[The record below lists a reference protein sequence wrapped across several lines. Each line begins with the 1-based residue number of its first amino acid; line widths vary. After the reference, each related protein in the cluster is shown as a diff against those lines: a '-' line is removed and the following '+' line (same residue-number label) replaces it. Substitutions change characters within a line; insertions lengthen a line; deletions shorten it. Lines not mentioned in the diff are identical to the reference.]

1 MAEIS
6 NIQKQGLYN
15 PANEHDACGVGFVAN
30 IHGKKSHEI
39 VKQGLTILD
48 NLTHRGATGYDPK
61 LGDGAGLLSQ
71 IPHEFFVSEAQKTDF
86 QLPEV
91 GHYGVGMIFLPQ
103 DDVLRQNFKSLIE
116 RIIGEE
122 EQIFIGWRDVPV
134 NNQSIADAAKQV
146 EPVMQQVFVKRNT
159 ECDTQSAFER
169 KLFVIR
175 KRIEIEISKLN
186 KNDPAKFY
194 IPSFSSKTIVY
205 KGMLLAAE
213 VGVYFKDLKD
223 EKFISAIALV
233 HQRFSTNTFPS
244 WDLAHPFRMI
254 AHNGEINTVQ
264 GNVNWMHARHETMKS
279 MLLGNDLE
287 KLWPLIEDGQ
297 YDSACFDNCLELLV
311 AGGYSLPHAMMMLIP
326 EAWAGNT
333 LMDKERKAFYEYHA
347 ALMEPLDGPAAVAFT
362 DGQMIGATL
371 DRNGLR
377 PARYLIT
384 DDGLVMMA
392 SEMGVLN
399 FPEEK
404 IVKKWRLEP
413 GKMLLIDTEAGR
425 VIDDQEVKKLLS
437 TAKPYEKWIND
448 SRFFLGDLKNVEL
461 NATLNQP
468 ILDIQQNFGYT
479 QEDLK
484 FILQPMF
491 ESGEEASGS
500 MGNDAALTVL
510 SNKAKSFYNY
520 FKQLFAQVTNPPI
533 DPIREEIVM
542 SLVTFI
548 GPKPNLLGIEE
559 TNPPWRLEASQ
570 PILSLQELEQL
581 KSIDQLTDG
590 HFKSKVIDITYAVNS
605 QDNAE
610 KRMKTALDNVCAEA
624 NQAIRDGFNVLI
636 LSDRNI
642 SRFRIAIPAL
652 LASSATHEFL
662 VHEGNR
668 TKTGL
673 VVDTGSAREVHHF
686 ALLGGY
692 GAEAICPWLVYETMK
707 EICDDSDKAQSNFVK
722 AIGKGLY
729 KVMSKMGISTF
740 QSYCGAH
747 IFEAIGL
754 NSKFIQDYFT
764 GTTTNIEGIG
774 LAQVAMEA
782 EKLHSD
788 AFGNDPILMNALDA
802 GGDYAFRIRGEQ
814 HMWNPESIAK
824 LQHATRKKDFKTYKE
839 YAQLINNQAER
850 YMTLRGLFKFNS
862 NNKSISID
870 EVEPA
875 TEIVKRF
882 ATGAMSLGSIST
894 EAHTTLAI
902 AMNRIGGKSN
912 TGEGGEDK
920 KRFIPLTQDSTLA
933 DYLGKELI
941 ESNIDL
947 KKGDSLR
954 SKIKQVASGRFGVTA
969 EYLASADQIQIKMAQ
984 GAKPGEG

>member
-1 MAEIS
+1 MAETA
-6 NIQKQGLYN
+6 NNQKQGLYN

-39 VKQGLTILD
+39 VEQGLTILD

-71 IPHEFFVSEAQKTDF
+71 IPHEFFVSEAQKNDF
-86 QLPEV
+86 VLPEV
-91 GHYGVGMIFLPQ
+91 GHYGIGMIFFPQ
-103 DDVLRQNFKSLIE
+103 DDSLRQNFKSLIE

-122 EQIFIGWRDVPV
+122 EQTFIGWRDVPV
-134 NNQSIADAAKQV
+134 NNQNIADAAKEV
-146 EPVMQQVFVKRNT
+146 EPVIQQVFIKRNI

-194 IPSFSSKTIVY
+194 IPSLSSKTIVY

-213 VGVYFKDLKD
+213 VGVYFKD
-223 EKFISAIALV
+223 ENFISAIALV

-254 AHNGEINTVQ
+254 AHNGEINTMQ

-279 MLLGNDLE
+279 ILLGDDLE

-297 YDSACFDNCLELLV
+297 SDSACFDNCLELLV

-326 EAWAGNT
+326 EAWSGNP

-347 ALMEPLDGPAAVAFT
+347 ALMEPWDGPAAVAFT

-377 PARYLIT
+377 PARYLMT
-384 DDGLVMMA
+384 DDGVVMMA
-392 SEMGVLN
+392 SEMGVLT

-448 SRFFLGDLKNVEL
+448 SRFFLGDLENVDL
-461 NATLNQP
+461 KTTLNQP

-491 ESGEEASGS
+491 ESGQEASGS
-500 MGNDAALTVL
+500 MGNDSALPVL

-590 HFKSKVIDITYAVNS
+590 HFKSKVIDITYEVNFKDS
-605 QDNAE
+605 AE
-610 KRMKTALDNVCAEA
+610 KRMKTALDNVCGEA
-624 NQAIRDGFNVLI
+624 NQAIRDGFNILI

-642 SRFRIAIPAL
+642 SRDRIAIPAL
-652 LASSATHEFL
+652 LASSATHTFL

-707 EICDDSDKAQSNFVK
+707 EISDDADKAQSNFIK

-740 QSYCGAH
+740 QSYCGAQ

-774 LAQVAMEA
+774 LSQVAIEA

-814 HMWNPESIAK
+814 HMWNPDSIAK
-824 LQHATRKKDFKTYKE
+824 LQHATRKQDFK
-839 YAQLINNQAER
+839 
-850 YMTLRGLFKFNS
+850 
-862 NNKSISID
+862 
-870 EVEPA
+870 P
-875 TEIVKRF
+875 
-882 ATGAMSLGSIST
+882 
-894 EAHTTLAI
+894 
-902 AMNRIGGKSN
+902 
-912 TGEGGEDK
+912 
-920 KRFIPLTQDSTLA
+920 
-933 DYLGKELI
+933 
-941 ESNIDL
+941 
-947 KKGDSLR
+947 
-954 SKIKQVASGRFGVTA
+954 IKNM
-969 EYLASADQIQIKMAQ
+969 L
-984 GAKPGEG
+984 

>member
-297 YDSACFDNCLELLV
+297 SDSACFDNCLELLV

-347 ALMEPLDGPAAVAFT
+347 ALMEPWDGPAAVAFT

-774 LAQVAMEA
+774 LA
-782 EKLHSD
+782 
-788 AFGNDPILMNALDA
+788 
-802 GGDYAFRIRGEQ
+802 
-814 HMWNPESIAK
+814 
-824 LQHATRKKDFKTYKE
+824 
-839 YAQLINNQAER
+839 
-850 YMTLRGLFKFNS
+850 
-862 NNKSISID
+862 
-870 EVEPA
+870 
-875 TEIVKRF
+875 
-882 ATGAMSLGSIST
+882 
-894 EAHTTLAI
+894 
-902 AMNRIGGKSN
+902 
-912 TGEGGEDK
+912 
-920 KRFIPLTQDSTLA
+920 
-933 DYLGKELI
+933 
-941 ESNIDL
+941 
-947 KKGDSLR
+947 
-954 SKIKQVASGRFGVTA
+954 
-969 EYLASADQIQIKMAQ
+969 
-984 GAKPGEG
+984 